1 MGDRKLNTSTYMS
14 VDKSTDSWFTTGKR
28 RLNLLADQKLNIH
41 KT

>member
-14 VDKSTDSWFTTGKR
+14 VDKSADSWFRTGER
-28 RLNLLADQKLNIH
+28 RLNILADQKLNIH